1 MSKPNTTNLRF
12 KLENNNNNDKIDLNL
27 NTKEQSTNTNKYNN
41 IYSNSITN
49 SDEENNTS
57 EENKNISNNSNNSNN
72 SNHVIDSHK
81 IEEYK
86 NIIKELENEIQNEK
100 NIIKNKKEE
109 NKNLITEYRED
120 ILKYKKEIR
129 NCALRNEK
137 QRKELYLMSD
147 IISKTISN
155 MKVSKITQNLEMKRK
170 LTGSKVE
177 IYENE
182 KKVIDINI
190 DIKEK
195 QLKNIITLIK
205 NYENQN
211 EKLRYTINKS
221 QNDNIDELL
230 ININLQ
236 EKEIIELNKKIK
248 HIKMQLA
255 EHEKCP
261 TIKSEIAK
269 KIEQVRNEIKAFK
282 KKNQESKNKLTILES
297 KKNKPKI
304 LLESYNNSKINSR
317 NNKSMNL
324 KYLGIYNTEI
334 NNMNRKMYQIRKNR
348 LTIDNMLLNIK
359 NKNQNQFHTQKRIN
373 TENKEEEYNDIP
385 YDMSDIF
392 TKKELK
398 AIFFGFDKNKEN
410 YQNALKKFK
419 VQSLFIESMEAKH
432 KLSLKHK
439 LNKINE
445 LDEQIQN
452 MNIKNDETENNIE
465 LYLNQIDELKEE
477 NKLYLLKNNK
487 LNIKI
492 DERKKINER
501 KDKEINILSY
511 QLKKLRK
518 LLKTGDFKSIK
529 NEPEVE
535 IQYIEEDETNDLDK
549 NMTKYD
555 KNNMTTQTEK
565 TKFEEEN
572 EKNIKN
578 INIKKSKI
586 PNYNSNQK
594 KNNKNNNYNSKSNI
608 ISNSNSNS
616 KSESNSNSSSNS
628 KSESN
633 SNNN

>member
-1 MSKPNTTNLRF
+1 MSKPNTKNLKF

-86 NIIKELENEIQNEK
+86 NKIKDLENEIKNEK
-100 NIIKNKKEE
+100 NIIKNKKKE

-182 KKVIDINI
+182 KKIIDINI

-248 HIKMQLA
+248 HIKMKLA

-261 TIKSEIAK
+261 IIKSEITK

-282 KKNQESKNKLTILES
+282 KKNHESKNKLTILES
-297 KKNKPKI
+297 KKNK
-304 LLESYNNSKINSR
+304 
-317 NNKSMNL
+317 
-324 KYLGIYNTEI
+324 
-334 NNMNRKMYQIRKNR
+334 
-348 LTIDNMLLNIK
+348 
-359 NKNQNQFHTQKRIN
+359 
-373 TENKEEEYNDIP
+373 
-385 YDMSDIF
+385 
-392 TKKELK
+392 
-398 AIFFGFDKNKEN
+398 
-410 YQNALKKFK
+410 
-419 VQSLFIESMEAKH
+419 
-432 KLSLKHK
+432 
-439 LNKINE
+439 
-445 LDEQIQN
+445 
-452 MNIKNDETENNIE
+452 
-465 LYLNQIDELKEE
+465 
-477 NKLYLLKNNK
+477 
-487 LNIKI
+487 
-492 DERKKINER
+492 
-501 KDKEINILSY
+501 
-511 QLKKLRK
+511 
-518 LLKTGDFKSIK
+518 
-529 NEPEVE
+529 
-535 IQYIEEDETNDLDK
+535 
-549 NMTKYD
+549 
-555 KNNMTTQTEK
+555 
-565 TKFEEEN
+565 
-572 EKNIKN
+572 
-578 INIKKSKI
+578 
-586 PNYNSNQK
+586 
-594 KNNKNNNYNSKSNI
+594 
-608 ISNSNSNS
+608 
-616 KSESNSNSSSNS
+616 
-628 KSESN
+628 
-633 SNNN
+633 